1 MGSKTVMVDKTVIA
15 ARRVEYNSLSNI
27 ESICFELNLRKRKW
41 LVIGI
46 YKPTSYSE
54 DAFIKSLLSRIT
66 NTEKEFEFIVLLGD
80 FSMIAENTRIEQLL
94 NTFPLESL
102 ITSTICFK
110 IVTPTC
116 IDLILTNHKQ
126 YFLKSQTLVTGIFDF
141 HALTLTIMRNTFCKG
156 NPKTKFYRDHK
167 NFY

>member
-80 FSMIAENTRIEQLL
+80 FSMTAENTRIEQLL
-94 NTFPLESL
+94 NTFSLESL

-126 YFLKSQTLVTGIFDF
+126 YFLKSQTLVTGISDF
-141 HALTLTIMRNTFCKG
+141 HALTLTIMRNTFCKC
-156 NPKTKFYRDHK
+156 NPKTKFYRDYK